1 MQVHG
6 TRSDVFE
13 VVANISLKLLLS
25 SLKEQGDQG
34 EVPLPGKKNISIFKK
49 DEGSYRLVS
58 LTSIPRKVWAKTSWH
73 PFPGTYW
80 TG

>member
-13 VVANISLKLLLS
+13 IVANISLKPLLS

-34 EVPLPGKKNISIFKK
+34 EVPLPGKNNISTFKK
-49 DEGSYRLVS
+49 DEGSYRLIS
-58 LTSIPRKVWAKTSWH
+58 LTLIPRKVWAKSSWQ

>member
-13 VVANISLKLLLS
+13 VVASISLKPLLS
-25 SLKEQGDQG
+25 SLRGQGDQG
-34 EVPLPGKKNISIFKK
+34 GVPLPGKKNISTFKT
-49 DEGSYRLVS
+49 DEGSYRLIS
-58 LTSIPRKVWAKTSWH
+58 LTSIPRKLWAKSSWH